1 MADLASILGDDD
13 DMPIG
18 KSDSK
23 IKEKGKRETIAAL
36 LMKARTDAH
45 LTHLKQKDKTLAT
58 HNAMS
63 MFYEGIEGLVDTYV
77 ETSMGIDDTF
87 CLDEV
92 SESMVI
98 TNPLAYFKNLYNTI
112 SAEREAIKETF
123 LQNQIDTMQELIA
136 HTLYRIK
143 NIVT

>member
-1 MADLASILGDDD
+1 MAKNLASMLDDD
-13 DMPIG
+13 DMEEMTPSS
-18 KSDSK
+18 KST
-23 IKEKGKRETIAAL
+23 KGKRETIAAM

-45 LTHLKQKDKTLAT
+45 LTHLKQRDKTLAT

-92 SESMVI
+92 PESEPI
-98 TNPLAYFKNLYNTI
+98 ENPLRYFKDLYN
-112 SAEREAIKETF
+112 SLQAERVNIKESF
-123 LQNQIDTMQELIA
+123 LQNQIDEMGQLIA

>member
-1 MADLASILGDDD
+1 MAKNLASMLDDDD
-13 DMPIG
+13 DMEEMT
-18 KSDSK
+18 SSVV
-23 IKEKGKRETIAAL
+23 KGKRETIAAM

-63 MFYEGIEGLVDTYV
+63 MFYEGIEELIDTYV
-77 ETSMGIDDTF
+77 ETSMGIDDSF

-92 SESMVI
+92 PESEPIES
-98 TNPLAYFKNLYNTI
+98 PLKYFKDLYN
-112 SAEREAIKETF
+112 SLQAERVNIKESF
-123 LQNQIDTMQELIA
+123 LQNQIDEMGQLIA

>member
-1 MADLASILGDDD
+1 MAKNLASMLDDD
-13 DMPIG
+13 NMEEMT
-18 KSDSK
+18 SSVV
-23 IKEKGKRETIAAL
+23 KGKRETIAAM

-63 MFYEGIEGLVDTYV
+63 MFYEGIEGLIDTYV
-77 ETSMGIDDTF
+77 ETSMGIDDSF

-92 SESMVI
+92 PESEPIES
-98 TNPLAYFKNLYNTI
+98 PLKYFKDLYN
-112 SAEREAIKETF
+112 SLQAERVNIKESF
-123 LQNQIDTMQELIA
+123 LQNQIDEMGQLIA

>member
-1 MADLASILGDDD
+1 MANLASMLEDDD
-13 DMPIG
+13 DIMENT
-18 KSDSK
+18 SSSSSK
-23 IKEKGKRETIAAL
+23 KGKRETIAAL
-36 LMKARTDAH
+36 LLKARTDVH
-45 LTHLKQKDKTLAT
+45 LTHLLQKDKTLAT

-63 MFYEGIEGLVDTYV
+63 IFYEGVLDLVDTYV

-87 CLDEV
+87 KLTEV
-92 SESMVI
+92 DESMAI
-98 TNPLAYFKNLYNTI
+98 TNPLAYFKNLYNAI
-112 SAEREAIKETF
+112 SVAREVVKESF